1 MSPASGKSG
10 RRRSFLQ
17 SLGTAVGAG
26 VLGLARGS
34 DAEGPVMAHVNPASR
49 PSDLK
54 ITDLRVALVGEAPM
68 SCPLVRIDTNQ
79 GISGYGEVRDGASPT
94 YALMLKARLMGEN
107 PCNVDRL
114 FRKVKQFGGHARQ
127 GGGVSAVEMALWD
140 LAGKAFGVPVYQM
153 LGGKFRDRVRL
164 YADTNELPDGRQQ
177 GLRLKERLD
186 AGLTWL
192 KVDVGVDLVANVPG
206 AVSRPPGESLRQGGR
221 VMHPFTGIELTDKGV
236 ALLSDYVGQIRE
248 VIGMEVPLSADHF
261 GHLGVNSC
269 IRLARALERWNLA
282 WVEDMVPWQFPDLMR
297 MIKDAVNVPV
307 LTGEDVYLKEDFF
320 KLIDAGAVDMIQPDL
335 ATAGGILETK
345 KIGDYAM
352 EHGIPM
358 AMHFAG
364 APISF
369 LANLHCAAATEN
381 VLCLEHHSL
390 DVPWWGDLVTP
401 SPVVEKGFA
410 LVPDRPGLGAE
421 PNEDAVKRHLKGTGY
436 FLPTPE
442 WDDERSSDR
451 VWSSLELPTAG
462 LRKRS

>member
-1 MSPASGKSG
+1 MKPAHGALVG
-10 RRRSFLQ
+10 RRSFFK
-17 SLGTAVGAG
+17 SLGTAAGAG
-26 VLGLARGS
+26 VLGLASEPR
-34 DAEGPVMAHVNPASR
+34 AEGALLAHVNPASK

-68 SCPLVRIDTNQ
+68 SCPLIRIDTNQ

-94 YALMLKARLMGEN
+94 YALMLKARLLGEN
-107 PCNVDRL
+107 PCNVDRV
-114 FRKVKQFGGHARQ
+114 FRKIKQFGGHARQ
-127 GGGVSAVEMALWD
+127 GGGVCAVEMALWD

-153 LGGKFRDRVRL
+153 LGGQFRDRVRL

-206 AVSRPPGESLRQGGR
+206 AVSRPLGESLRQGGR
-221 VMHPFTGIELTDKGV
+221 IMHPFTGIEVTDKGV
-236 ALLSDYVGQIRE
+236 ALLSDYVGQIRD

-269 IRLARALERWNLA
+269 IKLASAMEKWNLA
-282 WVEDMVPWQFPDLMR
+282 WVEDMVPWQLPNLMK

-307 LTGEDVYLKEDFF
+307 LTGEDIYLKEDFF
-320 KLIDAGAVDMIQPDL
+320 KLIDTGAVDMIQPDL

-352 EHGIPM
+352 ERGVAM

-364 APISF
+364 SPISF
-369 LANLHCAAATEN
+369 MANLHCAAATEN
-381 VLCLEHHSL
+381 VVCLEHHSL

-401 SPVVEKGFA
+401 SPVIEKGFA
-410 LVPDRPGLGAE
+410 LVPDRPGLGVE
-421 PNEDAVKRHLKGTGY
+421 PNEDAVKRHLKGSGY

-442 WDDERSSDR
+442 WDNERSWDR
-451 VWSSLELPTAG
+451 LWSSIELPAAG
-462 LRKRS
+462 SRKRL